1 MEGLDKIKEKILEDA
16 KREADKIIKEAE
28 LEAQRISEQAE
39 KTAAENRKTL
49 NEKAQKDAQEA
60 RRKTLAMTELD
71 MRKEQLAVKQKM
83 IDLAFEKTLE
93 RLNKLEGKEYEK
105 MILNMMEKAVETGQE
120 EIILSTNDRKKFK
133 PELLATL
140 NNRLSKKGIKAALKI
155 SNEARRIQGG
165 FILKRRGVEVN
176 GSFETLIR
184 TEREEIESKVAAI
197 LFGE

>member
-28 LEAQRISEQAE
+28 LEAQQILEQAE

-49 NEKAQKDAQEA
+49 NEKAQEDAQET

-105 MILNMMEKAVETGQE
+105 MILNMLEKAVETGQE
-120 EIILSTNDRKKFK
+120 EIILSPNDRKKFK

-140 NNRLSKKGIKAALKI
+140 NNRLSKKGIKSDLKI

>member
-16 KREADKIIKEAE
+16 KREADKIIKDAE
-28 LEAQRISEQAE
+28 LEAQQISEQAE
-39 KTAAENRKTL
+39 KTATEKRKTL
-49 NEKAQKDAQEA
+49 DEKAQKDAQEA

-83 IDLAFEKTLE
+83 IDLAFEKTFEKLQ
-93 RLNKLEGKEYEK
+93 KLEGKEYEN
-105 MILNMMEKAVETGQE
+105 MILGMMEKAVETGQE
-120 EIILSTNDRKKFK
+120 DIILSSNDRKKFK
-133 PELLATL
+133 PELLTAL
-140 NNRLSKKGIKAALKI
+140 NNRLSKKGIKANLKI
-155 SNEARRIQGG
+155 SDESRRIKGG